1 MFLPPDEK
9 EPVTSNYM
17 KFNPGENTFRVL
29 SSAKTGMEYW
39 KTKIVEG
46 NKKRVPVRVKPDVN
60 IPTDELEL
68 NDRGQLDL
76 PKYFW
81 AFVVWNRDAEKI
93 QILEITQKTVQRAIR
108 ALTASKSWGDPKEY
122 DIIVTK
128 EGEKKETEYSV
139 MPAPKEKLDPG
150 ITQLYKDMNINLEA
164 LFTGDDPFAP
174 AKVSNDEV
182 DEVFGN

>member
-1 MFLPPDEK
+1 MFLDPSEK

-17 KFNPGENTFRVL
+17 RFNPGENTFRVL
-29 SSAKTGMEYW
+29 SSAITGMEYW
-39 KTKIVEG
+39 KTKIVDG
-46 NKKRVPVRVKPDVN
+46 KSVRGPVRVKPDVN

-68 NDRGQLDL
+68 NERGQLDM

-81 AFVVWNRDAEKI
+81 AFVVWNRDAERI
-93 QILEITQKTVQRAIR
+93 QILEITQKKVQRAIR
-108 ALTASKSWGDPKEY
+108 ALTASKSWGDPHEY

-128 EGEKKETEYSV
+128 EGEKLETQYSV

-174 AKVSNDEV
+174 AKVSKDELE
-182 DEVFGN
+182 EVFGK